1 MIYMVSTPIIIE
13 QTDEGERVY
22 DIYSRMMKERVLFL
36 TSAID
41 DETANVL
48 IAQLLFLD
56 QADSDAKINLY
67 INCPGGSV
75 SAGLAIYDTMQSL
88 KCKVAT
94 VCMGQAAS
102 MAAVL
107 LAAGS
112 KGHRTILPS
121 ARVMIHQPTGGCYGQ
136 VTDVEIATTEM
147 RFVKKKLTKILAKH
161 TGQKKKKI
169 TKDTERDTYLS
180 AKDSVAYGL
189 VDKVIK

>member
-1 MIYMVSTPIIIE
+1 MVSTPIIIE